1 MYSVADWVKM
11 TIILK
16 EFTVEENKAS
26 KMPMDLRVAYTV
38 IKVLSNLFPAEMLKI
53 ADNLIHRRYKNL
65 L

>member
-16 EFTVEENKAS
+16 EFTVEENKAFQ
-26 KMPMDLRVAYTV
+26 MPMGLRVAYTV
-38 IKVLSNLFPAEMLKI
+38 IKVLSNLFPAEMPNI
-53 ADNLIHRRYKNL
+53 VDNLIHRRYRNL